1 MSEFEKFKLEMEL
14 ESLQKNA
21 GTDHPFAREIGCRI
35 AEIKN
40 LLSPKTVPQIEEQM
54 KLELGAAGPHPLTFD
69 ELFGVA

>member
-1 MSEFEKFKLEMEL
+1 MEKFMLEVEL
-14 ESLQKNA
+14 ESLLKDA

-40 LLSPKTVPQIEEQM
+40 LLSPKPVPQIEEQLN
-54 KLELGAAGPHPLTFD
+54 LELVVPMTFD